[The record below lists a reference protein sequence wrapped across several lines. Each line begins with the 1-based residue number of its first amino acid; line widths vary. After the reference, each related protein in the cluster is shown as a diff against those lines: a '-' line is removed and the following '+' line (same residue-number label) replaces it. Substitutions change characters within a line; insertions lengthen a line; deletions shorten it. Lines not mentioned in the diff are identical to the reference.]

1 MGVSIEKRFSSA
13 EKDIL
18 QLCYQV
24 LNIMHVGAY

>member
-1 MGVSIEKRFSSA
+1 MDVSREKRFSLA

-18 QLCYQV
+18 QLCYQM